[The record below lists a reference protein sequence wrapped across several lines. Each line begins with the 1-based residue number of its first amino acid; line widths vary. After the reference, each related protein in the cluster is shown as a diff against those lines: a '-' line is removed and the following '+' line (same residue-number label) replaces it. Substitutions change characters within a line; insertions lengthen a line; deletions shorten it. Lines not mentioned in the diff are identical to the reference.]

1 MVKLVLVLSIMSLM
15 LVGLAFGIGF
25 EIGGGIN
32 YLGYPGYPGIGLMI
46 PTICGGVDFP
56 LFSGFSLTGQGDML
70 MFSFGSSS
78 STLFM
83 LLGGIRYTFGSK
95 GTRPFVG
102 ADGGVLTAF
111 SGGTSAM
118 VPVFGVNGG
127 MIFNLFGSVNAY
139 LKGAFRMITG
149 GYAGNPSE
157 GPTVSTLQ
165 LIELTGGA
173 YISF

>member
-1 MVKLVLVLSIMSLM
+1 MVKLVLVLSIVSLM
-15 LVGLAFGIGF
+15 FVGLAFGVGF
-25 EIGGGIN
+25 EIGGGVN
-32 YLGYPGYPGIGLMI
+32 YLGYSGIGLML

-56 LFSGFSLTGQGDML
+56 IFSGFSLTGQGDML
-70 MFSFGSSS
+70 MFSFSGSSS
-78 STLFM
+78 TMFM
-83 LLGGIRYTFGSK
+83 LLGGIRYTFGNK

-102 ADGGVLTAF
+102 ADGGALMAF
-111 SGGTSAM
+111 GSTNAV

-139 LKGAFRMITG
+139 VKGAFRMLSGNNTE
-149 GYAGNPSE
+149 NPSE
-157 GPTVSTLQ
+157 GPTISTLQ